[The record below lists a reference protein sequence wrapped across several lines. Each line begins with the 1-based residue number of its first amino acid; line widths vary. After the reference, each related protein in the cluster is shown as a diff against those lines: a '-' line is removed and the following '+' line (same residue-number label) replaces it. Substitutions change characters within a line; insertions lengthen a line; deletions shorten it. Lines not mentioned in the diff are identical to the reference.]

1 MNAKESFRRLLAL
14 SWKEVVQLRRDTMM
28 LRFIIGVPLMQ
39 FLVFAF
45 AINTEVRHAP
55 LAVLDH
61 DHSPASRELLQRLV
75 ATGSYDLAGML
86 DNEDQAEAALAGG
99 LAAAVLVIP
108 PRFGAERAACH
119 SSEVQV
125 RLDASDPISVG
136 SGQSAISGLIL
147 TISEEIHGAP
157 PVNVNLVT
165 RYNPEASTAVYIVP
179 GLVGVILS
187 TSLMLLTA
195 IAVAR
200 ERERGTLE
208 SLFATPVKSWEI
220 IVGKLL
226 PGVVVGYLQ
235 MVLILGLGA
244 YFFHID
250 PLPVA
255 LPMAFVG
262 GLFIAANLAIGL
274 LLSTAVQTQAQAMQ
288 LALLTLLPNILLSG
302 FMFPVAAMPVAA
314 RWFAECLPLT
324 HFLRVDRGLLLKG
337 ADLAHLT
344 SDVAALA
351 AVLAVLV
358 VLAAWRVRTRL
369 A

>member
-1 MNAKESFRRLLAL
+1 MNLHDTIQRLLVLA
-14 SWKEVVQLRRDTMM
+14 WKETVQLRRDTMM

-75 ATGSYDLAGML
+75 ATGSYDLAGVL

-99 LAAAVLVIP
+99 QAAAVLVIP
-108 PRFGAERAACH
+108 PRFGAERSAGH
-119 SSEVQV
+119 SAEVQV

-147 TISEEIHGAP
+147 TISEEVHGAP

-208 SLFATPVKSWEI
+208 ALFASPVQSWEI

-244 YFFHID
+244 YFFHIN

-274 LLSTAVQTQAQAMQ
+274 LISTAVQTQAQAMQ

-302 FMFPVAAMPVAA
+302 FMFPVAAMPTAA

-324 HFLRVDRGLLLKG
+324 HFLRVDRGLLLKD

-344 SDVAALA
+344 GDVIALA
-351 AVLAVLV
+351 V
-358 VLAAWRVRTRL
+358 VLGALMFLAA
-369 A
+369 